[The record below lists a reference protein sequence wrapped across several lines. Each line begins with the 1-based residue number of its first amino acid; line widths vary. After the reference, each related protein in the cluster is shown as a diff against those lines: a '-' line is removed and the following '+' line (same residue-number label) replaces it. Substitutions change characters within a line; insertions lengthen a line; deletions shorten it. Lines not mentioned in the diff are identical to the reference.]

1 MPDRDRRREKQEFL
15 HLIDRKG
22 RRKVRARR
30 DRGRSL
36 WYGMGLFGLVGW
48 SVAVPT
54 LVGLAL
60 GLWLD
65 GRIDSRFSWTLTL
78 LVGGLIAGCVLAWY
92 WVSRERES
100 IEKEREEDE

>member
-1 MPDRDRRREKQEFL
+1 MPGRDREREQQEFL
-15 HLIDRKG
+15 HRIDRKG
-22 RRKVRARR
+22 RRKLKARR
-30 DRGRSL
+30 NRGRNV

-54 LVGLAL
+54 LVGLAV

-65 GRIDSRFSWTLTL
+65 GRTETRFSWTLTL
-78 LVGGLIAGCVLAWY
+78 LVAGLIAGCVLAWY

-100 IEKEREEDE
+100 IEKDRDDE